1 MSTYLMIT
9 IPL

>member
-1 MSTYLMIT
+1 MIT